1 MLPLGDSGLLHTRP
15 LPSLD
20 PRPSSLARC
29 AVAAA
34 ALLACSAGRDATTCP
49 SASALRASGAVARA
63 ARPIPG
69 RYIVVLQPGG
79 PSVGL
84 ASEAYALAREHGA
97 AVAGT
102 WRALHGFVA
111 AMSEAQ
117 AAALAA
123 HPRVAW
129 VEEDGVLQADG
140 TQSGA
145 PWGLDR
151 IDQRQPPLDGQYDYA
166 TDGHGVHAYVIDSG
180 IRATHAEFGGRV
192 LGEFTALDDGRGTDD
207 CYGHGTHVAGVLG
220 GATYGVAKGVTLH
233 AVRVLDCVGS
243 GSVSDAIAGI
253 DWVTAHH
260 VSPAVANLSLGG
272 GASAALDEAVR
283 RSIDA
288 GVTYVVSA
296 GNGSGDA
303 CLQSPARVAA
313 AIAVGASD
321 SADAQAPFSNFG
333 SCVALYAPGV
343 GITSAWGTGDAALN
357 TLSGTSTAAPHVAGT
372 AALYL
377 ALNPSASPADVA
389 DALVANADADVL
401 TGLGPGSPDRLLYQG
416 FVRPGAVVTA
426 NLGRRPAPDACQT
439 Q

>member
-1 MLPLGDSGLLHTRP
+1 MRPLGDSGFLHTRP
-15 LPSLD
+15 LPYLD

-29 AVAAA
+29 TVAAA
-34 ALLACSAGRDATTCP
+34 ALLACSSGRDATSCP
-49 SASALRASGAVARA
+49 SALRASGTVARA
-63 ARPIPG
+63 TRPIPG

-79 PSVGL
+79 PSAGL
-84 ASEAYALAREHGA
+84 ASEADALAGEHGA
-97 AVAGT
+97 AVASR
-102 WRALHGFVA
+102 WLALRGFVA
-111 AMSEAQ
+111 AMSVEQ

-123 HPRVAW
+123 DPRVAW
-129 VEEDGVLQADG
+129 VEEDGLLHADG
-140 TQSGA
+140 MQSGA

-151 IDQRQPPLDGQYDYA
+151 IDQRQGPLDGQYDYP

-192 LGEFTALDDGRGTDD
+192 LGAFTALDDGRGTED
-207 CYGHGTHVAGVLG
+207 CYGHGTHVAGILG

-272 GASAALDEAVR
+272 GASVALDEAVR
-283 RSIDA
+283 RSVDA

-296 GNGSGDA
+296 GNGSADA

-343 GITSAWGTGDAALN
+343 GITSAWATGDAALN

-377 ALNPSASPADVA
+377 GLNPSASPADVA
-389 DALVANADADVL
+389 DALVANADAEVL
-401 TGLGPGSPDRLLYQG
+401 TGLGAGSPDRLLYQG
-416 FVRPGAVVTA
+416 FVRPGAAVTA
-426 NLGRRPAPDACQT
+426 NLGRRPPDACQT